1 MTAKRKKYTYK
12 VQLKREL
19 GGKLPNC
26 FISLRKEKGG
36 GINGNTTSLTRVKLK
51 RVTST
56 RLDVKEEDYCRAQ
69 CDNNIRWEG
78 ESKEKSEYHK
88 NDKNDKKIKREQ
100 L

>member
-1 MTAKRKKYTYK
+1 MENFPIA
-12 VQLKREL
+12 L
-19 GGKLPNC
+19 
-26 FISLRKEKGG
+26 SHKERRRGE
-36 GINGNTTSLTRVKLK
+36 INGNTTSLTRVKLK

-78 ESKEKSEYHK
+78 ESKERSEYH
-88 NDKNDKKIKREQ
+88 KNDKKIKREQ